1 MKNIQRTDD
10 VKAIMALQKTF
21 PVTGIL
27 GPRQSGKTFLAER
40 IKHNHYFDLENPRD
54 LARLNA
60 PQTALENLE
69 GVIVI
74 DEIQRKPEL
83 FSLLRYL
90 VDKNRKQKYLILGS
104 AAPQFLRQSSE
115 TLAGRIG
122 YFNLAGFSLS
132 DVGANKMNS
141 LWIRGGFPRAFLAGS
156 EQESFLWLTNY
167 ITTFLERDIPQLG
180 ITIPSASM
188 RRFWMMLAHYHGQ
201 VLNYSEL
208 GRAFGLSDMAIRR
221 YIDILSGTFMARILQ
236 PWHVNIG
243 KRLVKRPK
251 VYIRDSGILHTLL
264 SIQSMEQLQSNPKIG
279 ASWEGFA
286 MENLVRS
293 IGKKDEELFFWST
306 HSGAEV
312 DLLWQNAGKNWAA
325 EFKFSDAPVLTKSM
339 QSALEDLKLEHL
351 WVVYPGKQNY
361 KLSGRVSVITINE
374 VTGGWKYTGI

>member
-1 MKNIQRTDD
+1 MKNIPRTDEI
-10 VKAIMALQKTF
+10 KAIADLQKVF

-27 GPRQSGKTFLAER
+27 GPRQCGKTFLAER
-40 IKHNHYFDLENPRD
+40 IKHDHYFDLENPRD
-54 LARLNA
+54 LSRLDA

-74 DEIQRKPEL
+74 DEIQRKPEI
-83 FSLLRYL
+83 FSLLRFL
-90 VDKNRKQKYLILGS
+90 VDKNKKQKYLILGS
-104 AAPQFLRQSSE
+104 AAPQLLRQSSE

-122 YFNLAGFSLS
+122 YYNLSGFSLS
-132 DVGANKMNS
+132 DVGAIKMNS
-141 LWIRGGFPRAFLAGS
+141 LWVRGGFPRAFLAGS
-156 EQESFLWLTNY
+156 DQKSFLWLTNY
-167 ITTFLERDIPQLG
+167 VTTFLERDIPQLG

-221 YIDILSGTFMARILQ
+221 YIEILSGTFMARILQ
-236 PWHVNIG
+236 PRHVNLS

-264 SIQSMEQLQSNPKIG
+264 SIHSMEDLQSNPKIG

-286 MENLVRS
+286 LENLVKS

-312 DLLWQNAGKNWAA
+312 DLFWQNAGKNWAA
-325 EFKFSDAPVLTKSM
+325 EFKFSDAPTLTKSM

-351 WVVYPGKQNY
+351 WVIYPGKQNY
-361 KLSGRVSVITINE
+361 KLSDRVSVISINE
-374 VTGGWKYTGI
+374 VTGKWKY